1 MEDMGVYYTRG
12 HITSKVLASER
23 DVFVKGCQKSLN
35 ESSSS
40 LLSPPS
46 MVLCTVDE
54 EERPD
59 SHLTSHHIKGF
70 RPTLKIHAFKI
81 RSFALK
87 SD

>member
-40 LLSPPS
+40 SLSPPS

-54 EERPD
+54 EERIVI
-59 SHLTSHHIKGF
+59 LQSHHIKGF
-70 RPTLKIHAFKI
+70 RPTLKIPAFKI